1 MRVVLFLI
9 FAVTLHSAIAQTTE
23 KELKKIS
30 IDTTILGWKHGG

>member
-23 KELKKIS
+23 KELKKS
-30 IDTTILGWKHGG
+30 LSTPLYWDGNMEG